1 MSDLYRR
8 CEKCDG
14 ERLISNIDTGLIDRC
29 DCREGFLP
37 DDTLQQIA
45 DAPRCEHGNIY
56 RHKLYFFKEWR
67 WCEGAPGSA
76 ALLNTL
82 VEGKEHE

>member
-45 DAPRCEHGNIY
+45 EAWKGVARGDGWMRDDWGLNWP
-56 RHKLYFFKEWR
+56 KL
-67 WCEGAPGSA
+67 A
-76 ALLNTL
+76 ALLDGL
-82 VEGKEHE
+82 VEGNEE